1 MLTLRFM
8 RKNPENYP
16 EQSNQEVYNRS
27 GLIASVLGTATIAN
41 TTETTLASYTLPA
54 GSFDPNKASPNGT
67 LTVYAWGK
75 FGATA
80 NNKTVKLYFGSQ
92 NLSTGA
98 NADNNTSWWM
108 EVVCQRSGL
117 STQNVSYNGQR
128 SGTALSTSSLQQT
141 ESEAADILIKLTGT
155 NGTAAAND
163 IVCHGLIVT
172 FAE

>member
-41 TTETTLASYTLPA
+41 TTETTLASYTLPG
-54 GSFDPNKASPNGT
+54 GSFDPAKVSPNGT
-67 LTVYAWGK
+67 IIVYAWGK

-80 NNKTVKLYFGSQ
+80 NNKTVKLYFGSTSY
-92 NLSTGA
+92 STGVQTS
-98 NADNNTSWWM
+98 NGGSWWM
-108 EVVCQRSGL
+108 ESVVQRSGL
-117 STQNVSYNGQR
+117 STQNVSFNAQVA
-128 SGTALSTSSLQQT
+128 GTAIATTSSQPT
-141 ESEAADILIKLTGT
+141 ESEAADILLKVTGT

-163 IVCHGLIVT
+163 IVCHGFIVT